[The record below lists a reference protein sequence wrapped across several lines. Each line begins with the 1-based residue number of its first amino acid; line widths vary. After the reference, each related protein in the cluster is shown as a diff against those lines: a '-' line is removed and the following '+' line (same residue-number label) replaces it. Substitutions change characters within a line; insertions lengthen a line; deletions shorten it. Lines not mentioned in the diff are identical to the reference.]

1 MDEEIQIQTVK
12 LKSIKPP
19 NHASTHRGDSFPVCA
34 ASRTDLICEPEIFL
48 TADVSTCCMKSVYKT
63 LTSVMAAFTV
73 GI

>member
-1 MDEEIQIQTVK
+1 MHQHTEETAK
-12 LKSIKPP
+12 
-19 NHASTHRGDSFPVCA
+19 HSFPVGA

-48 TADVSTCCMKSVYKT
+48 TADISTCCMKSVYKT